1 MAIYR
6 AQSVARHFQKKKKLQ
21 NSLFGALVM
30 RAVVK

>member
-1 MAIYR
+1 MAMYL
-6 AQSVARHFQKKKKLQ
+6 ANQSLDISKKLKLQ